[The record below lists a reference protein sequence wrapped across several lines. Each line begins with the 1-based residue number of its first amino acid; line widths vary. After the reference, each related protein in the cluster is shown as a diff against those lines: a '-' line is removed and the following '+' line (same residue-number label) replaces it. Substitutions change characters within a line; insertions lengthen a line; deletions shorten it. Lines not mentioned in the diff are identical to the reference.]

1 MGTSYIVA
9 TAHTIENFSK
19 GVDGQGPWIRVQYYI
34 NSYADVDRFINAL
47 VGAGNLT
54 GPITGGKV
62 TRNAPHQ
69 HPLSP
74 NLFCVR
80 AELVQGLGN
89 PVLSTSG
96 YPDFDGGALISAEY
110 RALSWDPIE
119 VNRNN
124 SIDPTTSILYATQEI
139 DFSSESYTVANHTFK
154 YSSGVLANI
163 NTSTPAKF
171 TIPVTE
177 LVLTY
182 HQFPYMPMIAVRNLR
197 GRVNTATFLGAAAGC
212 VLFRGAKTSR
222 DFNTDGSVTQ
232 KVQMMFAERDALHK
246 WNWLPSPYSLTWYP
260 VTEDGTSGGVT
271 MFPTGDLSP
280 LLNF

>member
-9 TAHTIENFSK
+9 TAHTCEYFTK
-19 GVDGQGPWIRVQYYI
+19 GVDQGGPYMRVQYYI
-34 NSYADVDRFINAL
+34 HNYSDADNFINAL

-62 TRNAPHQ
+62 TRNSPHQ

-74 NLFCVR
+74 NLFCVS
-80 AELVQGLGN
+80 ASLVTGLGN
-89 PVLSTSG
+89 PVLNTTG
-96 YPDFDGGALISAEY
+96 YPDYDGGALIAAEY

-124 SIDPTTSILYATQEI
+124 SIDPTTSILYCTQEL
-139 DFSSESYTVANHTFK
+139 DFSSETYTVGNHTFK
-154 YSSGVLANI
+154 YSSGVLSGI
-163 NTSTPAKF
+163 NTSSPAKF

-177 LVLTY
+177 LVLTF
-182 HQFPYMPMIAVRNLR
+182 HQFPYLPMIAVRNLR
-197 GRVNTATFLGAAAGC
+197 GRVNTSTFLGAAAGC
-212 VLFRGAKTSR
+212 VLFRGGKTTR
-222 DFNTDGSVTQ
+222 EFNTDGTVVQ

-260 VTEDGTSGGVT
+260 VADLDGTT
-271 MFPTGDLSP
+271 MFPTADLSP